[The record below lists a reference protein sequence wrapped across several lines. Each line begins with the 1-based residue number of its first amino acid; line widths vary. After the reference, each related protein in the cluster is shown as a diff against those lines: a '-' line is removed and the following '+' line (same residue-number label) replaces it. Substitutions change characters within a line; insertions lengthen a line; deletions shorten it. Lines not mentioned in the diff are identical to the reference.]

1 MSKCKNKLY
10 FNEHYLI
17 CDNKHT
23 YDISKKGITT
33 LIANNHIKRSKV
45 YNQTLFLNRRKFIEK
60 LFYYELYDFIS
71 NIVNNK
77 FKKKINILDFD
88 CGEGAH
94 TINILNLLDCKY
106 NYYGFDYSKV
116 AIEMA
121 SKYNYYSRFYFV
133 GDVNDVSIK
142 EAHDLYL
149 KEHVSYI

>member
-60 LFYYELYDFIS
+60 LFYSELYDFIS

-77 FKKKINILDFD
+77 FKKKINILDFG

-94 TINILNLLDCKY
+94 TINILNCL
-106 NYYGFDYSKV
+106 
-116 AIEMA
+116 I
-121 SKYNYYSRFYFV
+121 
-133 GDVNDVSIK
+133 VNIIITG
-142 EAHDLYL
+142 LIIL
-149 KEHVSYI
+149 K